1 MAVMDRINR
10 EMGRETLWTAAQGAS
25 RHARVGNWR
34 MNRNH
39 PTPAYTTQWDQL
51 PIARAI

>member
-1 MAVMDRINR
+1 
-10 EMGRETLWTAAQGAS
+10 MGRETLWTAAQGAS